1 MVAPLQ
7 MPGPAQ
13 QFRTLETAMTTR
25 KRTLALINAF
35 TEEPQL
41 IREIATWCI
50 TANAYD
56 TIDGDEAEDTTY
68 MDALRVHWQ
77 EATEDEIT
85 LGHKLALA
93 VVEVVKTQLIKKG
106 GTTEGR
112 N

>member
-1 MVAPLQ
+1 
-7 MPGPAQ
+7 
-13 QFRTLETAMTTR
+13 MTTR
-25 KRTLALINAF
+25 ERALALINAF
-35 TEEPQL
+35 TDEPRL

-56 TIDGDEAEDTTY
+56 TIDDDEAEDTTY
-68 MDALRVHWQ
+68 MDALRAQWH

-93 VVEVVKTQLIKKG
+93 VVEVVKTQPIKERG
-106 GTTEGR
+106 EPEGR

>member
-1 MVAPLQ
+1 M
-7 MPGPAQ
+7 G
-13 QFRTLETAMTTR
+13 TAMTTR
-25 KRTLALINAF
+25 ERTLALINAF
-35 TEEPQL
+35 TDEPQL

-56 TIDGDEAEDTTY
+56 TIDGDEAQDPTY
-68 MDALRVHWQ
+68 MDALRAQWH

-93 VVEVVKTQLIKKG
+93 VVEVAKTPSDQGTKK
-106 GTTEGR
+106 

>member
-1 MVAPLQ
+1 MLARRSSFEL
-7 MPGPAQ
+7 GK
-13 QFRTLETAMTTR
+13 TAMTTR
-25 KRTLALINAF
+25 EKTLALINAF
-35 TEEPQL
+35 TDEPQL

-68 MDALRVHWQ
+68 MDALRAQWH

-93 VVEVVKTQLIKKG
+93 VVEVVKTQPIKERG
-106 GTTEGR
+106 ETEGR